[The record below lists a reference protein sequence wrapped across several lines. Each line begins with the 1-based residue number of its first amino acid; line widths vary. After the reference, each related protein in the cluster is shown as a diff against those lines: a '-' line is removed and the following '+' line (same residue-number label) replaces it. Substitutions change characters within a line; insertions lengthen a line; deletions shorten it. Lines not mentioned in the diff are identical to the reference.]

1 MRVVELFAGA
11 GGMSLGLTQAG
22 MHVAMA
28 FEYQEAMLRIYR
40 KNLQSPIRRFGGRNH
55 AHHYDLTQYPDLIPT
70 VAGISPD
77 VLVGGPPCQD
87 FSPAGNR
94 VEGANAKL
102 TPYYA
107 QIICVVRPEWFIL
120 ENVPRARKAKAYA
133 VAKKL
138 LEHAGYGL
146 SENVL
151 LASKYGV
158 PQRRKRLILI
168 GRLGEQDGFLD
179 SAILAKAS
187 KKDMTI
193 RDAFGDRFGD
203 RVYFHARA
211 KKRRSIWK
219 AEEPAPTIRSGSG
232 RSGERLRGVVDDFY
246 DPTMEE
252 LSLFQGF
259 PRTWDWA
266 GETATNTQTMIGNAV
281 PPPLARA
288 IGEVILDRH
297 FGRSIPAI
305 PDGFNKWL
313 SDKGYGA
320 PSIRNVRS
328 RINAGRRLLLG
339 RTYADST
346 HEIGAIETVLDT
358 IDLNVK
364 AKSDIRISMRLLR
377 EFIASKA
384 SAPLVSSAKS
394 REFAEMRVRHRQ
406 QKVLYPNY
414 CREEAEP
421 YDGYPDVEDGYELP
435 VEATA

>member
-22 MHVAMA
+22 MHIAMA
-28 FEYQEAMLRIYR
+28 FEYQDAMLRVYR
-40 KNLQSPIRRFGGRNH
+40 KNLRSPIRRFSGRDH
-55 AHHYDLTQYPDLIPT
+55 AHQYDLTQYPDLIPT
-70 VAGISPD
+70 ITSLSPD

-94 VEGANAKL
+94 IEGPNAKL

-107 QIICVVRPEWFIL
+107 QIICIARPEWFVL
-120 ENVPRARKAKAYA
+120 ENVSRARKAKAYA

-151 LASKYGV
+151 VASNYGV

-168 GRLGEQDGFLD
+168 GRLGEKNGFLD
-179 SAILAKAS
+179 DAILAKAS
-187 KKDMTI
+187 KKEMTI

-211 KKRRSIWK
+211 SDRRSIWK
-219 AEEPAPTIRSGSG
+219 AEEPAPTVRSGSG
-232 RSGERLRGVVDDFY
+232 RSGERLRGLVDDFY

-259 PRTWDWA
+259 PQSWDWS
-266 GETATNTQTMIGNAV
+266 GETATSVQTMIGNAV

-297 FGRSIPAI
+297 FGRSLPAV
-305 PDGFNKWL
+305 PDGFNEWL
-313 SDKGYGA
+313 SAKGYSD

-328 RINAGRRLLLG
+328 RVNAGRRLLLS
-339 RTYADST
+339 RTYADPT
-346 HEIGAIETVLDT
+346 HEIGALETEFDKS
-358 IDLNVK
+358 DLTVK

-377 EFIASKA
+377 EFVASTVA
-384 SAPLVSSAKS
+384 APEVPVAVS
-394 REFAEMRVRHRQ
+394 REFAETRVRNRQ
-406 QKVLYPNY
+406 RRVLHPNY
-414 CREEAEP
+414 LLEEPEP
-421 YDGYPDVEDGYELP
+421 HDNYPEPE
-435 VEATA
+435 TA

>member
-11 GGMSLGLTQAG
+11 GGMSLGLSQAG
-22 MHVAMA
+22 MHLALA

-55 AHHYDLTQYPDLIPT
+55 AHQYDLTQYPDLIPT
-70 VAGISPD
+70 ITTLSPD

-120 ENVPRARKAKAYA
+120 ENVSRARKAKAYA

-151 LASKYGV
+151 VASKYGV

-168 GRLGEQDGFLD
+168 GRLGEQHGFLD

-187 KKDMTI
+187 KKEMTI

-211 KKRRSIWK
+211 SDRRSIWEAK
-219 AEEPAPTIRSGSG
+219 EPAPTVRSGSG
-232 RSGERLRGVVDDFY
+232 RSGERLRGLVDEFY

-259 PRTWDWA
+259 PGKWDWS
-266 GETATNTQTMIGNAV
+266 GETATNIQTMIGNAV

-288 IGEVILDRH
+288 VGEVIVDRH
-297 FGRSIPAI
+297 FGRSIPEI
-305 PDGFNKWL
+305 PGGFNKWL
-313 SDKGYGA
+313 ADKGYGD

-328 RINAGRRLLLG
+328 RVNAGRRLLLG
-339 RTYADST
+339 RTYADPT
-346 HEIGAIETVLDT
+346 HEIGALETVLDT
-358 IDLNVK
+358 IDLTVK
-364 AKSDIRISMRLLR
+364 AKSDIRISMRLMR
-377 EFIASKA
+377 EFIASA
-384 SAPLVSSAKS
+384 TAAPMVSSSAS
-394 REFAEMRVRHRQ
+394 REFAETRVRNRQ
-406 QKVLYPNY
+406 RKVLYPNY
-414 CREEAEP
+414 RREEPEP
-421 YDGYPDVEDGYELP
+421 YDGYPDVDDGF
-435 VEATA
+435 EAIIEETA